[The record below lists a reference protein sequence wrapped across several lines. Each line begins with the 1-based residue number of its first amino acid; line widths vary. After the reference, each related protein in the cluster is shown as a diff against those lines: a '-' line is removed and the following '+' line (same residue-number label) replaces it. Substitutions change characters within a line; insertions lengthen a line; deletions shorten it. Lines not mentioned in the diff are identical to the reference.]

1 MTSWMQRSQFS
12 TAKRAEWGAR
22 LARFARAK
30 QTVAEFCLDEG
41 VSQPSFYQRKK
52 RLTASRAESPANL
65 AKTPSGFQPVQI
77 VSPTQP
83 RRQETII
90 RLGQGIQIEL
100 GSDLAVVEVVVN
112 QLLASARGANVRGG
126 DSC

>member
-1 MTSWMQRSQFS
+1 MAREFS

-41 VSQPSFYQRKK
+41 VSQPSFYQWKK
-52 RLTASRAESPANL
+52 RLTASRAESASK
-65 AKTPSGFQPVQI
+65 AGETPRRFQPVQI
-77 VSPTQP
+77 ISPAQP
-83 RRQETII
+83 RRQETMIH
-90 RLGQGIQIEL
+90 LGQGIQIEL

-112 QLLASARGANVRGG
+112 QLLASACGANVRGG